1 MEKII
6 ELLNSINDATI
17 SGDIIWIER
26 ISMFTTDT
34 QKYFTYESEDKLTN
48 FDIKISIDNDL
59 KSLLYGSCM
68 LTIKNKDLIDESMYI
83 YSNKNEELKQ
93 LVDFIF
99 NTKIKNNFSTKD
111 QNKVLENIL
120 GSIGNK
126 SSRRDKKIDD
136 ILNNE
141 TDKEV
146 SLWRRI
152 FKKHVTSWY
161 IIVYDRRI

>member
-111 QNKVLENIL
+111 QDKVLENIL

-152 FKKHVTSWY
+152 FKKHVTS
-161 IIVYDRRI
+161 

>member
-1 MEKII
+1 
-6 ELLNSINDATI
+6 
-17 SGDIIWIER
+17 
-26 ISMFTTDT
+26 MFTTDT

-111 QNKVLENIL
+111 QDKVLENIL

-152 FKKHVTSWY
+152 FKKHVTS
-161 IIVYDRRI
+161 

>member
-6 ELLNSINDATI
+6 ELLNSINYATI

-26 ISMFTTDT
+26 ISMFTTYT

-83 YSNKNEELKQ
+83 YSNKNKELKQ

-99 NTKIKNNFSTKD
+99 NTKIKNNFSAKD
-111 QNKVLENIL
+111 QNEVLENIL
-120 GSIGNK
+120 ASIGNK

-136 ILNNE
+136 ILNDE
-141 TDKEV
+141 TEKEV
-146 SLWRRI
+146 SIWRRI
-152 FKKHVTSWY
+152 FKNM
-161 IIVYDRRI
+161 

>member
-83 YSNKNEELKQ
+83 YSNKNKELKQ

-111 QNKVLENIL
+111 QDKVLENIL

-152 FKKHVTSWY
+152 FKKHVTS
-161 IIVYDRRI
+161 

>member
-68 LTIKNKDLIDESMYI
+68 LTIKNKNLIDESMYI
-83 YSNKNEELKQ
+83 YSNKNKELKQ
-93 LVDFIF
+93 LVDFIL
-99 NTKIKNNFSTKD
+99 KSGLKVI
-111 QNKVLENIL
+111 QNWQN
-120 GSIGNK
+120 
-126 SSRRDKKIDD
+126 
-136 ILNNE
+136 
-141 TDKEV
+141 
-146 SLWRRI
+146 
-152 FKKHVTSWY
+152 
-161 IIVYDRRI
+161 

>member
-68 LTIKNKDLIDESMYI
+68 LTIKNKNLIDESMYI
-83 YSNKNEELKQ
+83 YSNKNKELKQ

-99 NTKIKNNFSTKD
+99 NTKIKNNFSAKD
-111 QNKVLENIL
+111 QNEVLENIL
-120 GSIGNK
+120 ASIGNK

-136 ILNNE
+136 ILNYE
-141 TDKEV
+141 TEKEV
-146 SLWRRI
+146 SIWRRI
-152 FKKHVTSWY
+152 FKNM
-161 IIVYDRRI
+161 

>member
-83 YSNKNEELKQ
+83 YSNKNKELKQ

-99 NTKIKNNFSTKD
+99 NTIIKNNFSAKD
-111 QNKVLENIL
+111 QNEVLENIL
-120 GSIGNK
+120 ASIGNK

-136 ILNNE
+136 ILNDE
-141 TDKEV
+141 TEKEV
-146 SLWRRI
+146 SIWRRI
-152 FKKHVTSWY
+152 FKNM
-161 IIVYDRRI
+161 

>member
-83 YSNKNEELKQ
+83 YSNKNKELKQ

-99 NTKIKNNFSTKD
+99 NTKIKNNFSAKD
-111 QNKVLENIL
+111 QNEVLENIL
-120 GSIGNK
+120 ASIGNK

-136 ILNNE
+136 ILNDE
-141 TDKEV
+141 TEKEV
-146 SLWRRI
+146 SIWRRI
-152 FKKHVTSWY
+152 FKNM
-161 IIVYDRRI
+161 

>member
-68 LTIKNKDLIDESMYI
+68 LTIKNKNLIDESMYI
-83 YSNKNEELKQ
+83 YSNKNKELKQ

-99 NTKIKNNFSTKD
+99 NTKIKNNFSAKD
-111 QNKVLENIL
+111 QNEVLENIL
-120 GSIGNK
+120 ASIGNK

-136 ILNNE
+136 ILNDE
-141 TDKEV
+141 TEKEV
-146 SLWRRI
+146 SIWRRI
-152 FKKHVTSWY
+152 FKNM
-161 IIVYDRRI
+161 

>member
-1 MEKII
+1 
-6 ELLNSINDATI
+6 
-17 SGDIIWIER
+17 
-26 ISMFTTDT
+26 
-34 QKYFTYESEDKLTN
+34 
-48 FDIKISIDNDL
+48 
-59 KSLLYGSCM
+59 M

-83 YSNKNEELKQ
+83 YSNKNKELKQ

-111 QNKVLENIL
+111 QDKVLENIL

-152 FKKHVTSWY
+152 FKKHVTS
-161 IIVYDRRI
+161 